1 MAHRALADA
10 LVALHVAFIAFVLT
24 GGIVV
29 LWRPWLAALH
39 LPAVAWAAFVEFTGT
54 ICPLTPWENALR
66 RRAGDAGY
74 AGGFVEHHVLALLYP
89 AGLTP
94 DAQALLGAV
103 VVAVN
108 VVAYA
113 FILRRRRR
121 SA

>member
-1 MAHRALADA
+1 VAHRALADA